1 MTCFVVHYT
10 VKIGQEEKLNEIKS
24 RKVSQS
30 DIGGGVQ
37 VDSQSSSSTASLM
50 QSFGQKNKE
59 ILATDNK
66 YWRAACNVTNTHALS
81 AINRVKTEKCRK
93 EISSIS
99 CLTGDNVLH
108 PDFIQKYK
116 SQKLFA
122 DLFISKW
129 KSFQFVRPFRGRSG
143 ISSPRWEKTRL
154 L

>member
-1 MTCFVVHYT
+1 MTCIVVHYT
-10 VKIGQEEKLNEIKS
+10 VKIGQQENKNHEVKS

-30 DIGGGVQ
+30 DIGGVEKT
-37 VDSQSSSSTASLM
+37 DSHSSSTASLM

-59 ILATDNK
+59 ILATHNK
-66 YWRAACNVTNTHALS
+66 YWRASCNVTNSHALS

-116 SQKLFA
+116 SRATFSRG
-122 DLFISKW
+122 FIH
-129 KSFQFVRPFRGRSG
+129 F
-143 ISSPRWEKTRL
+143 
-154 L
+154 